1 MNEETRIQTAIRNAL
16 SAGPTRAWR
25 NNIAK
30 IKVRGRWM
38 DFGIPGKGGSD
49 LIGLHSMT
57 IEPHHVGRKVA
68 VFLAVEVKTETGSPT
83 SAQRRFIEFVESAG
97 GIAGIARSPGDA
109 LSLIENYE
117 S

>member
-1 MNEETRIQTAIRNAL
+1 
-16 SAGPTRAWR
+16 
-25 NNIAK
+25 
-30 IKVRGRWM
+30 M

-49 LIGLHSMT
+49 LIGLHSIT
-57 IEPHHVGRKVA
+57 IEPHHVGKTMA
-68 VFLAVEVKTETGSPT
+68 VFLAVEVKTATGRPT
-83 SAQRRFIEFVESAG
+83 AEQKRFLEFVESAG